1 MNDITKNAKNSP
13 NKPFVHLKYRKLG
26 NCWFCYCA
34 CKNIWS
40 EFNSHFTQVTKW
52 RSVTI
57 VFLSVCVFTYVRI
70 GIFLFRF
77 TTYTVNS
84 SDVLQDLRLHRC
96 WKIDDDN
103 NKVQQ
108 HNDDHPKRFHR
119 CKRYLRCDTGIQ
131 HKWLL
136 RQTSFVLVVYHHTPL
151 YIFRDLA
158 LCILC
163 ISIY

>member
-52 RSVTI
+52 RSI
-57 VFLSVCVFTYVRI
+57 FVCLCVYLCLDWN
-70 GIFLFRF
+70 IFVKF

-84 SDVLQDLRLHRC
+84 SDVLQDLRLHMC

-119 CKRYLRCDTGIQ
+119 CKRCVRCDTGIQ

-163 ISIY
+163 ISIC